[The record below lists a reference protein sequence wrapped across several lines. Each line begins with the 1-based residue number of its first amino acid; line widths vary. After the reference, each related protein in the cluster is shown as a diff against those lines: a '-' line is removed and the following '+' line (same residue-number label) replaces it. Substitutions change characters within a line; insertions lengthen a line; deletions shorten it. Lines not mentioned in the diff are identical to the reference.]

1 MNNIMLYGM
10 MFSKE
15 GKLMKIL
22 LTGFDPFGGET
33 INPAWE
39 AVKMV
44 QNQIDDIEIVKLK
57 VPTVFYKS
65 IAKVAEVLEREKPDA
80 VLCIGQAGGRYDL
93 TLERVAINI
102 NDARIPDN
110 EGQQPIDIPVFEDGA
125 AAYFSTLPVKA
136 MVKAI
141 RHAGVPASVS
151 NTAGTFV
158 CNHLMYGVLYTL
170 EKKYPGVRGGFMHV
184 PFITSQIV
192 HRFPSAPS
200 LSIED
205 IVKGIEAA
213 LRAIALNSHDIQT
226 VEGKTY

>member
-1 MNNIMLYGM
+1 MLYGM

-93 TLERVAINI
+93 TPERVAINI